1 VLKVACVNQ
10 HDLTD
15 PDAFGGR
22 LHYMMRALQH
32 RRLSLEFLSLSRR
45 RPVMSLVLAR
55 KLYHEHLASSRLRY
69 DAKRDRFLVRDFARQ
84 ISSQLR
90 RTDAEVVLSPMS
102 QGSQPVAYLDC
113 DQPIVIWT
121 DATFASTIDVYSDS
135 KAKLA
140 DATIRD
146 GLANDRAALSR
157 CTLAIYSSEWAANAA
172 VDHYA
177 IDPTRVAVVPFGANI
192 DCQRTARDVERLV
205 ALRSRAT
212 CRLIFISSDWE
223 RKGGDT
229 AVEMADLLN
238 QQGLRTE
245 LAVIGASPR
254 SRHRPLPDCVTLHGK
269 IAKSTAEGAER
280 FDRLMQEAHF
290 LVLPTTADA
299 TPMVCAEASSFGVPS
314 IVTDVGGVSSLV
326 ANGRNGQ
333 RFPKDAPATDYCEYV
348 TRVFLDRDAYE
359 RLALS
364 SFDEYESRLNWD
376 SSAQRV
382 EELLLKMVA

>member
-22 LHYMMRALQH
+22 LHYMIRALQR
-32 RRLSLEFLSLSRR
+32 RRLSLDLLSLSRR
-45 RPVMSLVLAR
+45 RPVMSLVLAK
-55 KLYHEHLASSRLRY
+55 KLYYEHFASSRRRY
-69 DAKRDRFLVRDFARQ
+69 DAKRDRSLVKDFARQ

-90 RTDAEVVLSPMS
+90 GTDAEVVLSSMS
-102 QGSQPVAYLDC
+102 PGSQPVAYLDC

-121 DATFASTIDVYSDS
+121 DATFASTIDFYPGST
-135 KAKLA
+135 AKLA

-146 GLANDRAALSR
+146 GLANEKAALSR
-157 CTLAIYSSEWAANAA
+157 CSLAIYSSEWAANAA
-172 VDHYA
+172 VDQYA
-177 IDPTRVAVVPFGANI
+177 IDRTRLAVVPFGPNI
-192 DCQRTARDVERLV
+192 DCHRTARDVERLI
-205 ALRSRAT
+205 ALRPRTT
-212 CRLIFISSDWE
+212 CRLIFIGGDWE

-229 AVEMADLLN
+229 AVEMAELLN

-245 LAVIGASPR
+245 LAVIGAGPG
-254 SRHRPLPDCVTLHGK
+254 SRHRPLPDCVTLYGN
-269 IAKSTAEGAER
+269 ITKSTAEGAER

-314 IVTDVGGVSSLV
+314 IVTDVGGLSSMV
-326 ANGRNGQ
+326 VNGRSGQ
-333 RFPKDAPATDYCEYV
+333 RFPKDAPAADYCEYL

-382 EELLLKMVA
+382 EELLLKLVA